1 MTESEIIRDVL
12 IGGAIGGAILSL
24 IAFLLSRF
32 AGDARGRTVLAIGLF
47 AAAGAYFGFAIVG
60 SGSRL
65 WILIEL
71 TQVAVFSLLGLYG
84 WRGSPN
90 WLALG
95 WALHPLWDVG
105 VHYVGPGQSFAP
117 LGYVFACLTFDLVV
131 AAYIAIAYRVFSGR
145 WVAGK

>member
-1 MTESEIIRDVL
+1 MTESELIRYVL

-32 AGDARGRTVLAIGLF
+32 VSDARGRTVLTIGLF

-60 SGSRL
+60 PGARL

-71 TQVAVFSLLGLYG
+71 MQVSVFSLLGLYG

-95 WALHPLWDVG
+95 WGLHPLWDVG
-105 VHYVGPGQSFAP
+105 VHYVGPGHSFAP

-131 AAYIAIAYRVFSGR
+131 AAYIAIAYRVFSNR
-145 WVAGK
+145 WVTGK

>member
-1 MTESEIIRDVL
+1 MTESESIRGVL
-12 IGGAIGGAILSL
+12 ILGAIGGAILSL

-32 AGDARGRTVLAIGLF
+32 ARDARGRTVLAIGLF

-60 SGSRL
+60 PGSRL

-71 TQVAVFSLLGLYG
+71 MQVSVFSLIGLYG

-105 VHYVGPGQSFAP
+105 VHYVGPGHSFAP
-117 LGYVFACLTFDLVV
+117 MGYVFACLSFDLVM
-131 AAYIAIAYRVFSGR
+131 AAYVFLAYKVLLRSTR
-145 WVAGK
+145 EI